1 MLGFSPW
8 SSEGVSNCRAQV
20 AHLSSY
26 REQVRYPAA
35 TLGRSL
41 LPPSSSSVEQKDTS
55 CFFHHVLSKRLHDL
69 SEFMIFPLFIPVV
82 PVIYPWQVKR
92 FCSPLSLQTI
102 QALTAEYFYLSHLSS
117 AVMWGGCAG
126 LHMQWAAQ
134 ECQGCLLTSRMGR
147 IGARVVPRCLGSSAA
162 THPLLKKTAEWQ

>member
-8 SSEGVSNCRAQV
+8 SSEGVSTCRAQV

-26 REQVRYPAA
+26 RAGEI
-35 TLGRSL
+35 
-41 LPPSSSSVEQKDTS
+41 PSCHTWKIFITTFLFICGTEDTS

-92 FCSPLSLQTI
+92 FCSPLSLQAI
-102 QALTAEYFYLSHLSS
+102 QALTTEYFYLSHLSS